1 MNILTIGYS
10 CSLRI
15 AVTACSEGTE
25 VPLMVRSAD
34 GLLQLAENK
43 GLNLAV
49 LVFYLNQFKSEA
61 LNSWSYWAAMLT
73 EPIKDWCL
81 HQG

>member
-1 MNILTIGYS
+1 
-10 CSLRI
+10 
-15 AVTACSEGTE
+15 
-25 VPLMVRSAD
+25 MVRSAD

-61 LNSWSYWAAMLT
+61 LNS
-73 EPIKDWCL
+73 
-81 HQG
+81 